1 MRNRKDDTR
10 KDLELAFARVL
21 RGRGHK
27 VAKERK
33 LSISAVADEAGLS
46 AATIHNRYPDIA
58 EQIRT
63 EIGKSTRAQRDQK
76 QLELQDAHAA
86 NRKLRDT
93 IKELEARIVRLAS
106 ENARLLT
113 ENATLSAI
121 ADAKNV
127 VLAPA
132 VRKGT

>member
-21 RGRGHK
+21 RGRGQK

-76 QLELQDAHAA
+76 QLELQDAHAT